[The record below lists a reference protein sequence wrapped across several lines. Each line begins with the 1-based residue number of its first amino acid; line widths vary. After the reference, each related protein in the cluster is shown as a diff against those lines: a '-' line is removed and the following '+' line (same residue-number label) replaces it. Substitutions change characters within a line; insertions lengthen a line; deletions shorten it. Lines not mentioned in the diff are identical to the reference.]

1 MTTARNPKGELPV
14 IQKTYDLIL
23 WFVPILNRLPRDHK
37 FALGDRMVLVL
48 YDLLE
53 GLLVARYRREKL
65 ALLEDLASRVDLLR
79 YQTRLLRDFGLLGV
93 DRHEHAARQ
102 LVALGK
108 DLGAWARQQ
117 RVGRAT

>member
-1 MTTARNPKGELPV
+1 VTAVRNATGELPV

-23 WFVPILNRLPRDHK
+23 WYVPILNRLPRDHK
-37 FALGDRMVLVL
+37 FAVGDRMVLVL

-79 YQTRLLRDFGLLGV
+79 YQTRLRDFGLIGV

-117 RVGRAT
+117 RVGRST